1 MPPIFFIIFKFFRDF
16 LHFDFVYR
24 IGALIM
30 SSMKTNNNTN
40 TPELINISL
49 TPEMLTDIASYIY
62 ELKLDTPEGTGK
74 RKQLE
79 RIDNFFDG
87 VVLDLCKLEQE
98 VK

>member
-1 MPPIFFIIFKFFRDF
+1 
-16 LHFDFVYR
+16 
-24 IGALIM
+24 
-30 SSMKTNNNTN
+30 MKTNNNTN